1 MQRTE
6 SHSLHK
12 DSPTHKILWY
22 QALQSIVLCVF
33 TGCPDFHYGSSGKNV
48 KRSNSKVSGNHTLAC
63 IYILSF
69 MKLAF
74 GLSLLKITNSHL
86 VLKFWLISKKKKLA
100 LFSPQAQTFTV
111 VNTLVGGRLQC
122 KSGREGR
129 RWPHTRACCPP
140 VPDIL
145 SAFLKPNHVWHHCK
159 ELFQKGSLWREKAD
173 GDELGKSVVFSGF
186 L

>member
-1 MQRTE
+1 M
-6 SHSLHK
+6 
-12 DSPTHKILWY
+12 
-22 QALQSIVLCVF
+22 CF

-48 KRSNSKVSGNHTLAC
+48 KRSNSKVSGNHTLGC

-74 GLSLLKITNSHL
+74 GLSLLKIINSHL
-86 VLKFWLISKKKKLA
+86 VLKFWLIKKKKKLA

-122 KSGREGR
+122 ESGGEAR
-129 RWPHTRACCPP
+129 RWLHTRVCCPP

-145 SAFLKPNHVWHHCK
+145 SAFLKPNHVRH
-159 ELFQKGSLWREKAD
+159 QKGSLWREKAD

>member
-1 MQRTE
+1 MQSTE

-86 VLKFWLISKKKKLA
+86 VLKFWLISKKKSWHCSLPK
-100 LFSPQAQTFTV
+100 
-111 VNTLVGGRLQC
+111 
-122 KSGREGR
+122 
-129 RWPHTRACCPP
+129 
-140 VPDIL
+140 
-145 SAFLKPNHVWHHCK
+145 LKPLLLLILLLEGGCSASQAGRGGAGPTPEPAAHRC
-159 ELFQKGSLWREKAD
+159 LTSSLP
-173 GDELGKSVVFSGF
+173 S
-186 L
+186 

>member
-1 MQRTE
+1 MCFHRLPWFSLWFFREKCKKVKFQSLRQPYSGMYLHFILYEIGIWSE
-6 SHSLHK
+6 SLK
-12 DSPTHKILWY
+12 DHQFTFGSQIL
-22 QALQSIVLCVF
+22 A
-33 TGCPDFHYGSSGKNV
+33 
-48 KRSNSKVSGNHTLAC
+48 
-63 IYILSF
+63 
-69 MKLAF
+69 
-74 GLSLLKITNSHL
+74 HL
-86 VLKFWLISKKKKLA
+86 KKKKLA

-186 L
+186 LWLMSSN